1 MRYLIIIFML
11 VLSGDLLAQISCER
25 RLTNPSCMFTGS
37 LDRYQR
43 DIQNAAELCENRGG
57 SFFSRG
63 RQICLEN
70 QAQFICETNCSCPE
84 GQEITVDLL
93 GVSSC
98 SDIPASECPNDQVKN
113 ALSGQC
119 EEQAQCTYPDLYN
132 SLDNSCKNNSNNCA
146 VGTKP
151 SLLGDDGC
159 IPFQTPSC
167 PTGWLLDEIT
177 GAHCIVDPNAP
188 SSSAPNASSA
198 DAASS
203 TPASSAPNNNSSAPS
218 GSSSP
223 NNNSSSGN
231 NNSSGNDGDNG
242 GGDNSGGNN
251 GGGNNGGN
259 NGGSNGSSGSAGSSS
274 GNGTASGGD
283 DCGAP
288 PQCDSIARE
297 QDSVACAIL
306 MQQYYLR
313 CPKTQL
319 DDLWQSE
326 LVYNVDIQ
334 QKLNDSKQEFT
345 DKFETIR
352 GEISSIFGQSL
363 SQSGSGVLQCN
374 PVEIFGAQVDLSI
387 CNLSEFFELIQW
399 VFLFLSAV
407 LCAYILLGSK

>member
-11 VLSGDLLAQISCER
+11 TFAGDLFAAP
-25 RLTNPSCMFTGS
+25 PSCDSVDSVARSNGDTPSVMSSFCSKNGRFLLSYTSAFFNCATPSRCTCPAGQTLNTITANCDS
-37 LDRYQR
+37 SSSSS
-43 DIQNAAELCENRGG
+43 AASSEP
-57 SFFSRG
+57 S
-63 RQICLEN
+63 Q
-70 QAQFICETNCSCPE
+70 CPD
-84 GQEITVDLL
+84 G
-93 GVSSC
+93 
-98 SDIPASECPNDQVKN
+98 QVKN
-113 ALSGQC
+113 VVSGQC

-274 GNGTASGGD
+274 GNGTASGGEN
-283 DCGAP
+283 CGSP

-326 LVYNVDIQ
+326 LVYNADIQ
-334 QKLNDSKQEFT
+334 QKLNDSKQQFT

-352 GEISSIFGQSL
+352 GEISSIFGESL

-374 PVEIFGAQVDLSI
+374 IVEIFGVQVDLSI
-387 CNLSEFFELIQW
+387 CNFSEFFELIQW